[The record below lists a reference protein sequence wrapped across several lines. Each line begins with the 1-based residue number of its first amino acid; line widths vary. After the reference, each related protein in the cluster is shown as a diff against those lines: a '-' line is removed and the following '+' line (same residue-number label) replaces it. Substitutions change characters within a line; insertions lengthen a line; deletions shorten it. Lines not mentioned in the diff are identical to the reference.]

1 MEVFDFNIHFTRFG
15 NVEMPHLLSDETRMG
30 VSDLTDSLTENMRL
44 FQSVFKEA
52 NFMLFNQKVFFNND
66 NLHAFMAKV
75 KNEFPASCFTALLDF
90 RHKNA
95 LEAVDNAMEQGV
107 AGIKFH
113 SYFQRIG
120 TEDFP
125 AVLRTAKRA
134 QEKNAFICVDTSY
147 GTSGMYRFDN
157 MKLACLLADELTCP
171 IILLHSGGLRVMEA
185 MLLAEEKRNIFL
197 ESSFTLPFYKGSTI
211 EQDIVFAYY
220 KLGASRLLYG
230 SDHPYVNI
238 EQSIQIVMEYLEE
251 CGFSEQQV
259 HDVMYGNA
267 MKLLANI

>member
-1 MEVFDFNIHFTRFG
+1 MNIFDFNIHFEAKK
-15 NVEMPHLLSDETRMG
+15 VENPHLTQAETRMVG
-30 VSDLTDSLTENMRL
+30 EDLASSFRGSLNL
-44 FQSVFKEA
+44 FRSVFSSA
-52 NFMLFNQKVFFNND
+52 NFMIFNQELFAKD
-66 NLHAFMAKV
+66 SDLRPFMTQV
-75 KNEFPASCFTALLDF
+75 KNEFPDACFTALLDF
-90 RHKNA
+90 RHKRAFDAVENA
-95 LEAVDNAMEQGV
+95 IEQGV

-134 QEKNAFICVDTSY
+134 QEKGAFICVDTSY

-171 IILLHSGGLRVMEA
+171 IILVHSGGLRVMEA
-185 MLLAEEKRNIFL
+185 MLLAEEKKNIFL
-197 ESSFTLPFYKGSTI
+197 EGSFTLAFYKGSTI
-211 EQDIVFAYY
+211 EQDIVFAYS

-238 EQSIQIVMEYLEE
+238 NKSVEIAMEYLEK
-251 CGFSEQQV
+251 CGFSGQQV

-267 MKLLANI
+267 KKLVDGL